1 MPAEHGAAV
10 RRAAV
15 LGHPVAH
22 SLSPVLH
29 RTAYAE
35 LGLTWE
41 YDRVDITPEDLPAF
55 LDGLGPDW
63 AGLSLTMPLKTAVL
77 PLLDELDPVAR
88 ATGAANTVV
97 FGPDGRRSGFNT
109 DVEGMV
115 QALMRGSLEPDPAA
129 AGAAVIGGGATAR
142 SAIAAAA
149 RLGATLVHVRL
160 RRPEAADDLRRTA
173 DAVGVELDVAGWD
186 AVGDALTCGVVVSTV
201 PSGVADDLAA
211 LVPGPDAAQWRHEG
225 TPADPPILP
234 SDLAPALLD
243 VVYDPWPTPL
253 AAAWSA
259 AGGRVASGLDMLL
272 HQAVAQVEL
281 MTGSTP
287 SEAPMRRALQAAAA
301 AR

>member
-1 MPAEHGAAV
+1 MPAEHGAADV

-35 LGLTWE
+35 LGLAWE
-41 YDRVDITPEDLPAF
+41 YDRVDVTPEDLPGF
-55 LDGLGPDW
+55 LDGLGPEW

-77 PLLDELDPVAR
+77 PLLDDLDDVAR

-97 FGPDGRRSGFNT
+97 LGSDGRRSGWNT

-149 RLGATLVHVRL
+149 RLGATRVRVRL

-186 AVGDALTCGVVVSTV
+186 AVGEALTCAVVLSTV

-211 LVPGPDAAQWRHEG
+211 LVPAPGAAQWRTE
-225 TPADPPILP
+225 ADVDNRPI
-234 SDLAPALLD
+234 LLD

-259 AGGRVASGLDMLL
+259 AGGVVASGLDMLL

-281 MTGSTP
+281 MTGRTP
-287 SEAPMRRALQAAAA
+287 SEAPMRRALEAAAA